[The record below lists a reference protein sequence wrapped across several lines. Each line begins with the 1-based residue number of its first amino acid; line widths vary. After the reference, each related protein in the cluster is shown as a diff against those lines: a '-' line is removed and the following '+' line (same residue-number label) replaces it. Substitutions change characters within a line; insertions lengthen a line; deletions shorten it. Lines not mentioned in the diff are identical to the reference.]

1 MWRPYGAACYDTYEP
16 VPGHSTATFSAACSL
31 AEIINLVLLFECV
44 P

>member
-16 VPGHSTATFSAACSL
+16 VPGHSTCSL